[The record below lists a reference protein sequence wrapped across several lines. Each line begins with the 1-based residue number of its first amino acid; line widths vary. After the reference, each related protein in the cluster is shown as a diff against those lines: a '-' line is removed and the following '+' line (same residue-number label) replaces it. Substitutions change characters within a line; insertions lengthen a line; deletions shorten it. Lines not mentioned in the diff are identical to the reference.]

1 METNKTEIF
10 MGLRN
15 KILNAKSEDLNIQLD
30 SSASRRV
37 WGIVT
42 DIAMQTGSVCL
53 VAMIDGS
60 ASLYFSTGGAIQS
73 GVGDDKIRD
82 AATNYARQCD
92 KFISN
97 TKITREYPLPK
108 PGEIT
113 FYMLTNNGIY
123 SASAQKS
130 ELVNGQNVLSPMFFA
145 ANNLVSEFLKTAKR

>member
-1 METNKTEIF
+1 

-15 KILNAKSEDLNIQLD
+15 KILQAKSEDLNIQLD
-30 SSASRRV
+30 SSASRV
-37 WGIVT
+37 WGAVT

-53 VAMIDGS
+53 VALIDGS

-82 AATNYARQCD
+82 AATNYARLCN

-97 TKITREYPLPK
+97 AKRIREYPLPK

-113 FYMLTNNGIY
+113 FYMLTDNGVY
-123 SASAQKS
+123 SASVQKS
-130 ELVNGQNVLSPMFFA
+130 ELVNGQNILSPMFFA
-145 ANNLVSEFLKTAKR
+145 ANNLVSEFGKTAKR